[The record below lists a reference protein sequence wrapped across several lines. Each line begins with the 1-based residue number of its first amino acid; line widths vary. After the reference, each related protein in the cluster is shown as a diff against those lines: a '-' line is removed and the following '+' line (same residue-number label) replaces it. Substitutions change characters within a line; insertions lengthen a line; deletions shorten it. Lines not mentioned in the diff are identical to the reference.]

1 MRYWRIDFQPRSILD
16 SLHCLVRMLTVMS
29 LMMSTFM
36 IPTVMS
42 LIVKVDGLP
51 SRITS
56 FTPLEAGKLLML

>member
-16 SLHCLVRMLTVMS
+16 SLHYLVRLLTTIS
-29 LMMSTFM
+29 LMTSTFM

-42 LIVKVDGLP
+42 LIVKVAGLP
-51 SRITS
+51 SRVTS